1 MLEAVERGHIHS
13 NWLKREILGARI
25 SGTDRRAV
33 YVGNALYVAEGGGI
47 EMDLFTEQM
56 IFEDAALLDKLFKE
70 KLTTAAERATAE
82 HGYAKTI
89 PILGSYVDH
98 THTQNMTRPDRV
110 PFELPEGDADELH
123 TLETRSGEEELTDA
137 EHERMSIL
145 EDRAMGSFRDEDI
158 EAGTAFIYVNS
169 NNALTI
175 EGPYLPRAANGNASS
190 SADGTAT
197 QVPSKPPITQ
207 GGLDDLRRI
216 QLLALQKKMID
227 KTDLTLDL
235 FAFQLSHDIS
245 TWSCPFNVSD
255 NEQPNTPSCTDEVH
269 IDKRLSEGGVEPLTA
284 PPFEAFT
291 EFKKLGKAHRNK
303 TLALALARTLNQP
316 WGSPINRSLMEALDV
331 SPRDVWTPT
340 ADNHFKACSVPTM
353 DSTWRELVIQDDEG
367 DAEMARFQKLKK
379 GEKAKEL
386 EALFNDTSFQEAL
399 VLTRALIAAIDAWV
413 PVVLREDA

>member
-89 PILGSYVDH
+89 PILGSYVDY

-123 TLETRSGEEELTDA
+123 TLEARSGEEELTDA

-303 TLALALARTLNQP
+303 TLALALSRTLNQP
-316 WGSPINRSLMEALDV
+316 WGSPINRSLLEALDV

-353 DSTWRELVIQDDEG
+353 DSTWRELVIQDGEG